1 MLRFLTMTLAAL
13 AIATL
18 PLAAVA
24 ENQAAP
30 SATPEPVVLVAVTDA
45 LPAAPV
51 RSRESKPQSET
62 AKHARGAHGSSQSS
76 ASFRFSNPHAFPLQ
90 TLPVNFPTLPNF
102 GF

>member
-1 MLRFLTMTLAAL
+1 MLRFPTMTLAAL

-30 SATPEPVVLVAVTDA
+30 STPEPVVLVAVTDA
-45 LPAAPV
+45 MPTAPA
-51 RSRESKPQSET
+51 RSRESQPRTEATKNE
-62 AKHARGAHGSSQSS
+62 RGSHGSSQSM
-76 ASFRFSNPHAFPLQ
+76 ASYRFSHPHAFPLQ